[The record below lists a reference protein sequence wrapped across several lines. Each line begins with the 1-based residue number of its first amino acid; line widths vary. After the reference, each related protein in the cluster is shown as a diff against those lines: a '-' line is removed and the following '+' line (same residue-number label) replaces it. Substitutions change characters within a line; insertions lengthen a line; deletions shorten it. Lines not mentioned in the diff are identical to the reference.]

1 VSSEVQRP
9 TAQVSLVRRG
19 LRHVAG
25 YVRDEPSITALATT
39 GAIGFAAMAVL
50 STVVLGRI
58 IDDVV
63 TPLADGN
70 TGIET
75 RGVLIVF
82 GAVAFLRAAAV
93 VLRRFG
99 AGLLQGR
106 IKRRLQMGVADR
118 FVAAPLEY
126 LRSTPTGRLLA
137 HIDADAQA
145 STEPLAPL
153 PFSIGAVA
161 ILVFSLISLLSID
174 RWLAIVA
181 LILIPL
187 MFFAQRMY
195 TVVIEEPALTFRR
208 ALAEVSTIAHE
219 SFDGAIVVKTLGREG
234 AEVERM
240 RAASADLT
248 HAHVRMGTRGALFR
262 EALESLPTFGVIA
275 LVGVGAFRIDAGAMT
290 AGQLVQG
297 VAVFALLAL
306 PVRVAGYFFSSLL
319 PGTVARERLDEVYLV
334 ADDVLLGHD
343 ATEILQ
349 EGPLA
354 IEIDN
359 VVVIAE
365 DVAILQGVSFRVAPG
380 ETVALV
386 GSTGSGKSTIFRV
399 LARLMQTTSGT
410 ARIGGLLVGSIAEKS
425 LRSRV
430 ALAHQEPFLFAET
443 VQQNLDL
450 ANTAAGSAVDGAL
463 ATAAAGFVTDLP
475 QGIETLMGER
485 GVTLSGGQRQ
495 RVALARALARRPGL
509 LLLDDATSA
518 VDPVVEQSILDQL
531 RQLDTTVVV
540 VAHRLSTIR
549 LADRVVYL
557 DAGRVVA
564 HGTHDEL
571 LNVASYE
578 ALVRAYELAEEGA

>member
-1 VSSEVQRP
+1 MSSDVQSP

-25 YVRDEPSITALATT
+25 YVRDEPWITALATT
-39 GAIGFAAMAVL
+39 GAVGFAAMAVL
-50 STVVLGRI
+50 ATVVLGRI

-70 TGIET
+70 KDIDTQT
-75 RGVLIVF
+75 VLIVF
-82 GAVAFLRAAAV
+82 GVVAFMRAAAV

-106 IKRRLQMGVADR
+106 IKRSLQMGVADR
-118 FVAAPLEY
+118 FVTAPLEY

-161 ILVFSLISLLSID
+161 VLVFSLISLLSID

-181 LILIPL
+181 LVLIPL

-195 TVVIEEPALTFRR
+195 TIVIEEPALTLRR

-219 SFDGAIVVKTLGREG
+219 SFDGAIVVKTLGREA

-240 RAASADLT
+240 RVASADLT
-248 HAHVRMGTRGALFR
+248 QAHVRMGTRGALFR

-275 LVGVGAFRIDAGAMT
+275 LVAVGAFRIDAGAMT

-319 PGTVARERLDEVYLV
+319 PGTVARERLDAVYLV
-334 ADDVLLGHD
+334 ADDVLLAHD
-343 ATEILQ
+343 ATEVLQ

-354 IEIDN
+354 IEIDD
-359 VVVIAE
+359 VVVNAE

-399 LARLMQTTSGT
+399 LARLIETTSGT
-410 ARIGGLLVGSIAEKS
+410 ARIGGLLVDSIAEES

-450 ANTAAGSAVDGAL
+450 ANTAAESAVDGAL
-463 ATAAAGFVTDLP
+463 TTAAAGFVDDLP

-564 HGTHDEL
+564 QGTHEDL
-571 LNVASYE
+571 LNVTSYE